1 MEDIITI
8 IAFVLGMLGLVFLN
22 ALMIYWCWNFVLV
35 VGIEW
40 IMPIGY
46 WQALVLSLF
55 KLSFNAKIIKTE

>member
-1 MEDIITI
+1 MENIITI
-8 IAFVLGMLGLVFLN
+8 IIFVLGKLGLAFLN